1 MDLRK
6 FAARCAAQIS
16 APTSAQKSAK
26 LAALAAVT
34 LISLS
39 AAAQTAPPG
48 PLRHETNTSRQA
60 RIQRTIQD
68 TYTHRWEVYGGGG
81 YMRFQSGEN
90 TQKNNEVTW
99 NLAAHYFLNPKFS
112 IVGDARGMFGN
123 GKPLRDTPFT
133 TQAGNPQINQ
143 YAFTGGVSY
152 RFYQRLRYALSVE
165 GLGGVGIANS
175 SGASKG
181 LNYIQTGFW
190 QDAARPAF
198 IVNLAGD
205 VNIFPNL
212 AFRVM
217 PTYVGTT
224 FTSPSGGSL
233 QNNLGIHFG
242 VVYRFGRQT
251 PK

>member
-6 FAARCAAQIS
+6 FAARCAAHIS
-16 APTSAQKSAK
+16 AHTGAQ
-26 LAALAAVT
+26 LAALAAVI

-48 PLRHETNTSRQA
+48 PARHETNTSRQA

-68 TYTHRWEVYGGGG
+68 TYSHRWEVYGGGG

-99 NLAAHYFLNPKFS
+99 NLAPHYFLNPKFA
-112 IVGDARGMFGN
+112 IVADARGMFGN
-123 GKPLRDTPFT
+123 GKALRNNTV
-133 TQAGNPQINQ
+133 TQSGPNPQINQ

-152 RFYQRLRYALSVE
+152 RFYHHLRYALSVE

-181 LNYIQTGFW
+181 LNFNQTGFW
-190 QDAARPAF
+190 QDGARPAF

-212 AFRVM
+212 AFRVI